1 MTKLG
6 LKTYLPIL
14 HGPLEGLD
22 YGVERPFITWQ
33 KKDLNA
39 AIEAWL
45 ALDPPRLEL
54 ATLAFD
60 ELNHREKSGKAR
72 ASFGRAGL
80 LPIGWL
86 ADARRACK
94 GVLPAPDGGSLK
106 GKVYVVLRWG
116 YVPENGTYGAYVGS
130 TKKTIAKRFEEHRTS
145 ETGAKGLKKYGIE
158 PLYSLFDGCNPFA
171 GKVCLTRETAL
182 HKALETVVPKVSGDV
197 LKPKEEDSAAPR
209 MTELDP

>member
-6 LKTYLPIL
+6 LKTYLSIL

-22 YGVERPFITWQ
+22 YGAERPFITWQ
-33 KKDLNA
+33 RKDLNA

-54 ATLAFD
+54 ATLAFN
-60 ELNHREKSGKAR
+60 ELDHRGKPGKAR
-72 ASFGRAGL
+72 ASFKAAGL
-80 LPIGWL
+80 IPIGWL

-94 GVLPAPDGGSLK
+94 GVLPAPEGGSLK

-130 TKKTIAKRFEEHRTS
+130 TKKTIDKRFEEHRTS
-145 ETGAKGLKKYGIE
+145 EIGAKGLEKYGIE
-158 PLYSLFDGCNPFA
+158 PLYSLFHGCNPFA
-171 GKVCLTRETAL
+171 GKVCLTRETLL

-197 LKPKEEDSAAPR
+197 LKPQAEDSAAPC